1 MDTLEK
7 QLMLSKASTWGLHA
21 AIEPLGYSPREF
33 ENPKKGTF
41 LDEIKRTGKVIYDS
55 NTERETLK

>member
-1 MDTLEK
+1 
-7 QLMLSKASTWGLHA
+7 MLSKASTWGLHA

-55 NTERETLK
+55 NTRGKH